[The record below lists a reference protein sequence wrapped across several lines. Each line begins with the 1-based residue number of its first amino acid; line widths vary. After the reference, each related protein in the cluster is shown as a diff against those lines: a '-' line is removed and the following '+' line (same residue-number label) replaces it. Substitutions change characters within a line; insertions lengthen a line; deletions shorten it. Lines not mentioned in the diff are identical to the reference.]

1 MQAKWY
7 YYVLLGLVDVE
18 ANFLG
23 KSVHTNDD
31 PAFVNMFFLFV
42 INSNQIKKLH
52 LALSFLNSQNNP
64 DFRTR

>member
-23 KSVHTNDD
+23 KSVHANGD
-31 PAFVNMFFLFV
+31 PAFC
-42 INSNQIKKLH
+42 
-52 LALSFLNSQNNP
+52 
-64 DFRTR
+64 